1 MGAGF
6 LQTSLSSL
14 DGFPLTKQEL
24 KSINL
29 NQLFQPGNITASMPI
44 INWFDSRET
53 SDPSCQLWSSTLPD

>member
-29 NQLFQPGNITASMPI
+29 NQLFQPGNITTSMPI
-44 INWFDSRET
+44 IN
-53 SDPSCQLWSSTLPD
+53 